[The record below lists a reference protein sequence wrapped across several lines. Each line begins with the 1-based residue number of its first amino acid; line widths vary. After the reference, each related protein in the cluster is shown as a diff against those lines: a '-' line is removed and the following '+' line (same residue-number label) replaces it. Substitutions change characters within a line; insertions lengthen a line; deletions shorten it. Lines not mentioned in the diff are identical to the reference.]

1 MKRLQSLLR
10 CIGGGK
16 RPTQRTENIF
26 FKNTG
31 CKDRKAADPIRSN
44 LGDPGSF
51 WMSDASGTPEEPA
64 FPPVPR
70 CEPRPLEKRHNNPR
84 RLLFGPSA
92 VETAPGPFGE
102 NRTAGRLSQ
111 APVKTTASERQRSA
125 APRALTPSPGFRKG
139 PRLPSVFL
147 FVLQSTGTPA
157 ERRSPVQRTPA
168 RAPSPRP
175 TAFSS
180 PPGSR
185 PNHET
190 PILKRPRRRSPR
202 PLPPR
207 AGARPGE
214 QVSAAP
220 NSASGPPTSADLQPG
235 QLSSSGGTSRG
246 FLQKWH

>member
-51 WMSDASGTPEEPA
+51 WMSDASRTPEEPA

-111 APVKTTASERQRSA
+111 APSVLA
-125 APRALTPSPGFRKG
+125 GG
-139 PRLPSVFL
+139 PACGDARLL
-147 FVLQSTGTPA
+147 MTLMST
-157 ERRSPVQRTPA
+157 VQLGSA
-168 RAPSPRP
+168 RAPPRP
-175 TAFSS
+175 PGRAAGSALAPS
-180 PPGSR
+180 PPRVRHWGR
-185 PNHET
+185 VRGRMGMRA
-190 PILKRPRRRSPR
+190 LGRVRRCESP
-202 PLPPR
+202 PPR
-207 AGARPGE
+207 ELLRS
-214 QVSAAP
+214 QYYS
-220 NSASGPPTSADLQPG
+220 
-235 QLSSSGGTSRG
+235 
-246 FLQKWH
+246 